1 MPFKSQNT
9 QAYFLIRT
17 RPPFVVVDLVEAPF
31 PLVLGF
37 VTVKPLTEVA
47 LVDFFPAVVPLGFLL
62 TEPFEVAVCHK

>member
-1 MPFKSQNT
+1 
-9 QAYFLIRT
+9 
-17 RPPFVVVDLVEAPF
+17 VVVDLVEAPF